1 MKMAQKPKKRS
12 VWTKMDMPLV
22 RMLWNSGSRPPL
34 PGIWQTSPG
43 VSSTKKS
50 TATSTGHQ
58 SAIFFFFYVF
68 CC

>member
-1 MKMAQKPKKRS
+1 
-12 VWTKMDMPLV
+12 
-22 RMLWNSGSRPPL
+22 
-34 PGIWQTSPG
+34 

-58 SAIFFFFYVF
+58 SAIFFFVYVF